1 MRSRRLFTSVA
12 GTALTALTLLLMPA
26 PAYAYSSAHH
36 GSDYVQVYG
45 TNYTLVTVCDMES
58 DGHGVWADVY
68 ANGWYYYPGLL
79 DGNGSKS
86 PCYTYSIPTGVYQFR
101 ICERYVSCSP
111 WYVT

>member
-12 GTALTALTLLLMPA
+12 VTAMTALMLLLTSS

-36 GSDYVQVYG
+36 GSDYVRTYG
-45 TNYTLVTVCDMES
+45 TNYTLVEVCDMES

-68 ANGWYYYPGLL
+68 ANRGAYYPGLL

-86 PCYTYSIPTGVYQFR
+86 PCYVYSIPNGVYQFR